1 MRVGTCTSR
10 SLLLWIGFWI
20 LLGDDGADGFL
31 IDRNIRFPST
41 VRHNC
46 QIPARQQTLVL
57 KAEPSPDEP
66 MPLCDLQTLL
76 RLTNSLNSGGSAK
89 LAIQS
94 GECLLNGEVETRR
107 AKKLFAGDVVTR
119 MGKEY
124 DVEQLVTDKT
134 YKYKPKVK
142 KIKPEPKVDDL
153 GNKEFGGRFR
163 SEDWRKERKVRKLDR
178 KTKNASDKN
187 ST

>member
-1 MRVGTCTSR
+1 M
-10 SLLLWIGFWI
+10 
-20 LLGDDGADGFL
+20 
-31 IDRNIRFPST
+31 
-41 VRHNC
+41 
-46 QIPARQQTLVL
+46 
-57 KAEPSPDEP
+57 
-66 MPLCDLQTLL
+66 
-76 RLTNSLNSGGSAK
+76 
-89 LAIQS
+89 AIQS

>member
-1 MRVGTCTSR
+1 MRVGACTSR

-31 IDRNIRFPST
+31 IDRNNRFPST
-41 VRHNC
+41 VRRNS
-46 QIPARQQTLVL
+46 QVPARQQTLVL

-76 RLTNSLNSGGSAK
+76 RLTNSMSSGGNAK

-107 AKKLFAGDVVTR
+107 AKKLFKGDFVTR
-119 MGKEY
+119 MGKGY
-124 DVEQLVTDKT
+124 DVEQLVRNKT
-134 YKYKPKVK
+134 YEYKPKVK
-142 KIKPEPKVDDL
+142 KIKPEPKVDDF

-163 SEDWRKERKVRKLDR
+163 SDAWRKERKEKKLDR
-178 KTKNASDKN
+178 KTKNASDKS